1 MQARQQVPTTR
12 NLSGICSLEP
22 RVPPRVRPGESKHEY
37 IEASSCGRLA
47 LGAWAVMACC
57 IRSYPVLTT
66 VVCTVLQ
73 YGGAVTDRACRGN
86 LLTEG
91 PFGVWTQTSCML
103 ILAACLRCSGR
114 PERPCSSQVKT
125 TLFSVHPFCSSVL
138 RTPPRPRVNR
148 VRTTPPP
155 LALQSG
161 FSKATKQRRC
171 DAATPVREY
180 VRSVISHLCVVCIRV
195 ECRMSIEYCVICR
208 SQICRLKS
216 GHVRWSLNA

>member
-1 MQARQQVPTTR
+1 MSTSRRRAAA
-12 NLSGICSLEP
+12 
-22 RVPPRVRPGESKHEY
+22 
-37 IEASSCGRLA
+37 ASR
-47 LGAWAVMACC
+47 WAVMACC

-180 VRSVISHLCVVCIRV
+180 VRTEKRHLTSVCCVYT
-195 ECRMSIEYCVICR
+195 CRMSNVNRILCHLSISDLPSKERACAV
-208 SQICRLKS
+208 
-216 GHVRWSLNA
+216 VA

>member
-1 MQARQQVPTTR
+1 MSTSRRRAAA
-12 NLSGICSLEP
+12 
-22 RVPPRVRPGESKHEY
+22 
-37 IEASSCGRLA
+37 ASR
-47 LGAWAVMACC
+47 WAVMACC

-138 RTPPRPRVNR
+138 RIPPRPRVNR

-180 VRSVISHLCVVCIRV
+180 VRSDISHLCVVCIRV